1 MIEPA
6 YKMVYDY
13 SYNNPTLVMATK
25 GTIES
30 KKFNTL
36 YHKYD
41 NHNTK
46 LLPCVGLADI
56 IENGDK
62 LQIKNYLQHNL
73 AKYKGKVKNVVLG
86 CTHYPLIENEIKEV
100 LGNVCFFN
108 GAPYLA
114 KHLKTVLIE
123 NNLINTKRLNGNIS
137 FLILTI
143 VKLKKI
149 DF

>member
-1 MIEPA
+1 M
-6 YKMVYDY
+6 
-13 SYNNPTLVMATK
+13 
-25 GTIES
+25 S
-30 KKFNTL
+30 KK
-36 YHKYD
+36 
-41 NHNTK
+41 
-46 LLPCVGLADI
+46 LPFL
-56 IENGDK
+56 
-62 LQIKNYLQHNL
+62 LQIKNYLKHNL

-137 FLILTI
+137 FTSSLLKSFI
-143 VKLKKI
+143 VSI
-149 DF
+149 FFN

>member
-1 MIEPA
+1 M
-6 YKMVYDY
+6 
-13 SYNNPTLVMATK
+13 
-25 GTIES
+25 
-30 KKFNTL
+30 
-36 YHKYD
+36 
-41 NHNTK
+41 
-46 LLPCVGLADI
+46 
-56 IENGDK
+56 
-62 LQIKNYLQHNL
+62 QIKNYLQHNL

-137 FLILTI
+137 FFDSNNSE
-143 VKLKKI
+143 VKKI
-149 DF
+149 DFLVIFLDIINY